1 MPIARFQMPDGRI
14 GRFEVPDGLSDSEVS
29 SLINQSLGETQT
41 PEMRPIPNE
50 PGFFRALKTG
60 ATSTAQSLFP
70 AAKLMAAP
78 GDEAAAEQLR
88 QVGQT
93 AQDAYRRTEFSEIGE
108 LAKSGD
114 IGGALGATWS
124 KFKELAGESIGFQA
138 PAAAAGLAAR
148 VGVGAAAAAAGVAA
162 APAAAIGV
170 GAYGLT
176 LLGQYV
182 ASNLGRQVE
191 ENKGKPVERLP
202 AAVAG
207 SGQAALD
214 LLGAKFLGLG
224 KLLGLEGKAA
234 AEQTVEQLV
243 KAAQKPTRGQLAK
256 TAGIGAAKGIG
267 FEVPQEVAQSVL
279 ERWQAGLPTNPFD
292 DPGAAKEYAE
302 AAAGALM
309 LGGPLGAIGRIGEQR
324 RERGE
329 AMTEL
334 QRRGDIEDAERQR
347 LLAEAENAP
356 RSEVFTGIPPE
367 APSGK
372 PPKQASLFDN
382 LPRAEAP
389 GLEGMTPSGAVVEQ
403 PRSILGAAAAAEANV
418 AELTA
423 QRDELLRVRGL
434 LDRETARASTPEQK
448 VALQYQIKD
457 IDTQL
462 QDVQENLK
470 KLGEKG
476 PSKREAA
483 RFQQGE
489 LGPSTYFRDY
499 PDVPEEP
506 VPAAVEMENLRLTK
520 DNVLGLFK
528 KENQSRAKNTTI
540 YKQLLGLDLTTT
552 EGRSE
557 FNRLMADADKRK
569 VSSLDYGAVERLM
582 TEAARYR
589 DATTVVPSKGK
600 LVEPTVIGEQ
610 PQPTGTLT
618 PAQEAAL
625 EEIRTKGQQP
635 GVELQRAQARQRQEG
650 PSSIFVPEERQRQ
663 VGGLPILRPTAKPT
677 PKAPSP
683 TESWAP
689 ELVTDET
696 LDKFDISKDEKKKP
710 VAELR
715 KALFGGRDL
724 NNPEDA
730 AAVREALRKYRSHA
744 LVPASQKSK
753 VDQAIRSL
761 GLAGQQSLD
770 LFPRPEKETPRVDRP
785 EAAGEGVV
793 APVLQRADRGR
804 KAAGA
809 GAAPVVGDQG
819 RAGKAA
825 GRTEPQQAALSQQD
839 NVRRTVFSALSE
851 LNFDP
856 KTIQQVLDEY
866 TDNITGDLDI
876 DGITQFVKDS
886 TIEGEYS
893 VVEETAMLMLERAE
907 EKLSAAETAR
917 LEKHYGARKDSPEYQ
932 SKLRE
937 DIVAFI
943 NNGAASVAAAIRN
956 IIRKLAVVVLSVGV
970 VFNQG
975 SFLSDAK
982 AIPMPVPQTK
992 AQVIQIIEKSKA
1004 DFGQVKPSATVAT
1017 VADWVIGDN
1026 NNQGKP
1032 FIVVDKPTAMAYAF
1046 DGDGK
1051 LEAVTPVLLGKNAMA
1066 DVLPESAL
1074 NKTVDQTAESE
1085 KVTPAGRFDA
1095 TVEKSSSYGTSLRFM
1110 ELPNANLAMHQT
1122 YLGTP
1127 AERRQQR
1134 LDTPTPT
1141 DNYVSY
1147 GCINVG
1153 AEFYNKHIRKPFS
1166 GGGVMYITPMTQNL
1180 NDTFKEL
1187 ATYSPTYTVVTETIN
1202 NPQSASDV
1210 AAHSTQGAPRER
1222 QGRNQPKATKA
1233 RRTRTNSRGQR
1244 IHPTDEG
1251 VLNFWRWFGDSK
1263 VVDEEGRPL
1272 VLYRGGV
1279 GAGEMSDAF
1288 LNAQPRDGYAVFASP
1303 SPYLASSYANPDHK
1317 YVNTEVGALVPIYV
1331 KADKLVEFPSRDG
1344 RFDMFEFDRRAQ
1356 QLKPGEVLVVRDVYD
1371 TGPRASKETDPEQ
1384 LYSYRSDVY
1393 AYGRGTQVKSAVSNT
1408 GAFSPTEKKILAGQ
1422 EKPVG
1427 PKLNNTAATAVQAGD
1442 LRGALREISESGST
1456 PMMRMVAKKLLGY
1469 VGQTKIKIGD
1479 VPGSGQYDPDTDTI
1493 TINPNALHEHTV
1505 LHEMVHAA
1513 ISHVLRNR
1521 FHPLTRELGS
1531 LYRKLL
1537 PRIQNTYGATSLQEF
1552 AAEAQSNPEFRAMLR
1567 NIRAPQGALKTAW
1580 DHIVDA
1586 VRKFLRL
1593 SPRQSQT
1600 ALDKIDKVIDDLLT
1614 TAKVEPKTPGD
1625 ILFLNA
1631 NVSGSSAA
1639 YQQLLNSMGQQTRM
1653 LPEFTQGWFDSL
1665 GKLNRTLVGAV
1676 TKTLDM
1682 NHLAE
1687 IYGDRVPAIRGII
1700 NLLNERRGY
1709 ENTQFDRAGKN
1720 ARMLKRMYDKYKT
1733 SPKKE
1738 WDMFTDVIFD
1748 STRTLYDPSAPSQ
1761 SGNPE
1766 ADAGPDIQNKWNRLP
1781 KDLQDAYRDIK
1792 DHYTAMYK
1800 DYMAALDKDLIAL
1813 PDNERANIRAAIENK
1828 IKPYFPLMRFGDYW
1842 LEFERNGERYVTAFE
1857 TPEERQRAIATL
1869 KLDRKSPGFKI
1880 YKKIEEVLSRPP
1892 SDPMIQRTL
1901 KALTDNG
1908 VDKETKD
1915 RVHRALLQLNP
1926 QQSAIFNMLKREGY
1940 EGFSRDLI
1948 RAYTTMTPRLISQ
1961 TASRMYNRS
1970 IEETAGYA
1978 RVQLEEISNATDEG
1992 YDALADAVAEELS
2005 GKQGSRLDVIMNPK
2019 PNKLASTMNW
2029 LTYGYFM
2036 GANVSTA
2043 LINMTQ
2049 TPMVAYPI
2057 MSSKFGIGNTTKALM
2072 DAYKFYGSHAF
2083 KNPIEKF
2090 KTHGYLSPLNT
2101 LPKGHPL
2108 ANLYSELQR
2117 RGQINISI
2125 TQELLDLQA
2134 QPTDKVSKTKQ
2145 RVGVA
2150 MSFAH
2155 QMTEMSNRE
2164 ITAVAA
2170 YNLAKQA
2177 KMSEAQAIDY
2187 AIDVVTKSHGSGMMD
2202 TAGPIFQH
2210 PVGRVVL
2217 MFKRFAQLMVF
2228 RAARTAYVAIKGD
2241 ASLSPQEQAEA
2252 MAMAKKQLLGI
2263 YLMAFAF
2270 AGAQGLPLYGL
2281 VEMLYN
2287 IFQSAFGDDMEYEDF
2302 TNMVREALGELAF
2315 KGPVNYATGRDIAQ
2329 RTGFGDMLIRDDSR
2343 SMAELGPFMYYFQ
2356 QFFGGAFLSAA
2367 NNLNRGFG
2375 MINDG
2380 YVYRG
2385 LETMSPAVIR
2395 NAMKGARFWTEGAT
2409 TIKGDPITDDL
2420 GVHDAL
2426 FQMSGFAPTK
2436 LTEIYEK
2443 RGFVKEYETFIKDKR
2458 RRLLDQYEVA
2468 RDSGD
2473 PDAMEAVRGNISR
2486 FNAAYPSVRI
2496 TQDTIRQSIRGREQ
2510 REREAIYGV
2519 QIDKRL
2525 RNQIKEAV
2533 AGGVE

>member
-1 MPIARFQMPDGRI
+1 MPIVTVPGVGEVTFPESMSQDQILSAIENDILRPSRKRPEFQP
-14 GRFEVPDGLSDSEVS
+14 
-29 SLINQSLGETQT
+29 T
-41 PEMRPIPNE
+41 PED

-60 ATSTAQSLFP
+60 ATSAAQSLFP
-70 AAKLMAAP
+70 AAKLMASP

-148 VGVGAAAAAAGVAA
+148 VGAGALVGGPVGAAA
-162 APAAAIGV
+162 GV

-256 TAGIGAAKGIG
+256 TAAVGGAKGIG

-309 LGGPLGAIGRIGEQR
+309 LGGPLGAVGRIGEQR

-334 QRRGDIEDAERQR
+334 QRRGEEEVRQEQEALGPMAVAPTSDQYSGVKTGTAEEGPERERFQEELDAERQR
-347 LLAEAENAP
+347 YEEDLRITKE
-356 RSEVFTGIPPE
+356 R
-367 APSGK
+367 
-372 PPKQASLFDN
+372 FDAARPN
-382 LPRAEAP
+382 SKAYKELKEE
-389 GLEGMTPSGAVVEQ
+389 LE
-403 PRSILGAAAAAEANV
+403 
-418 AELTA
+418 
-423 QRDELLRVRGL
+423 
-434 LDRETARASTPEQK
+434 
-448 VALQYQIKD
+448 
-457 IDTQL
+457 
-462 QDVQENLK
+462 
-470 KLGEKG
+470 KLG
-476 PSKREAA
+476 
-483 RFQQGE
+483 
-489 LGPSTYFRDY
+489 TDY
-499 PDVPEEP
+499 PKPNREMAKRLKVFEQAQPDEQGLFRPAREMP
-506 VPAAVEMENLRLTK
+506 AYPAAPEVPQPLGNVITPGALTSLNIRDTLKYKGRPMK
-520 DNVLGLFK
+520 DV
-528 KENQSRAKNTTI
+528 
-540 YKQLLGLDLTTT
+540 LLGLNLNRADDLAIFDRVM
-552 EGRSE
+552 EDAG
-557 FNRLMADADKRK
+557 NRNVKLNYALAGELSDRALSAR
-569 VSSLDYGAVERLM
+569 LQERTKL
-582 TEAARYR
+582 
-589 DATTVVPSKGK
+589 AT
-600 LVEPTVIGEQ
+600 PTVIGEQ

-618 PAQEAAL
+618 PEQQAFFEQVRAA
-625 EEIRTKGQQP
+625 EQQP
-635 GVELQRAQARQRQEG
+635 GLELQRAQARPQEG
-650 PSSIFVPEERQRQ
+650 PSPIIVPEATPQ
-663 VGGLPILRPTAKPT
+663 VGGRGLLQYADKPTQKLPAKPT
-677 PKAPSP
+677 
-683 TESWAP
+683 WNP

-696 LDKFDISKDEKKKP
+696 LDKFGIWKDVRRKP

-715 KALFGGRDL
+715 KVLVGGRDL
-724 NNPEDA
+724 NDPKDA
-730 AAVREALRKYRSHA
+730 AVVRDALRKYRSHG
-744 LVPASQKSK
+744 LVSADQKSK

-770 LFPRPEKETPRVDRP
+770 LFPRPEKETPSVDRP

-793 APVLQRADRGR
+793 APVLQRTDRGR
-804 KAAGA
+804 EAAGA

-819 RAGKAA
+819 RAGQAA
-825 GRTEPQQAALSQQD
+825 SRAESQQAALTVGQLADRYMQLLESGSGAERLKVYEQLTQQSPD
-839 NVRRTVFSALSE
+839 ALH
-851 LNFDP
+851 
-856 KTIQQVLDEY
+856 DE
-866 TDNITGDLDI
+866 I
-876 DGITQFVKDS
+876 
-886 TIEGEYS
+886 
-893 VVEETAMLMLERAE
+893 
-907 EKLSAAETAR
+907 
-917 LEKHYGARKDSPEYQ
+917 
-932 SKLRE
+932 SKLRAQA
-937 DIVAFI
+937 VA
-943 NNGAASVAAAIRN
+943 
-956 IIRKLAVVVLSVGV
+956 LLSKSGQRPRVG
-970 VFNQG
+970 
-975 SFLSDAK
+975 SDKARLFDTLHAK
-982 AIPMPVPQTK
+982 
-992 AQVIQIIEKSKA
+992 
-1004 DFGQVKPSATVAT
+1004 
-1017 VADWVIGDN
+1017 
-1026 NNQGKP
+1026 
-1032 FIVVDKPTAMAYAF
+1032 
-1046 DGDGK
+1046 
-1051 LEAVTPVLLGKNAMA
+1051 A
-1066 DVLPESAL
+1066 DVLVPIWNEADRAGKAAAPPKTNATTNAKEIGRVKAAL
-1074 NKTVDQTAESE
+1074 RKAGYAPDQIDAIIEERSDP
-1085 KVTPAGRFDA
+1085 VTGLDL
-1095 TVEKSSSYGTSLRFM
+1095 TSIG
-1110 ELPNANLAMHQT
+1110 ELLE
-1122 YLGTP
+1122 LGTKP
-1127 AERRQQR
+1127 
-1134 LDTPTPT
+1134 
-1141 DNYVSY
+1141 
-1147 GCINVG
+1147 IG
-1153 AEFYNKHIRKPFS
+1153 AK
-1166 GGGVMYITPMTQNL
+1166 
-1180 NDTFKEL
+1180 
-1187 ATYSPTYTVVTETIN
+1187 
-1202 NPQSASDV
+1202 
-1210 AAHSTQGAPRER
+1210 
-1222 QGRNQPKATKA
+1222 
-1233 RRTRTNSRGQR
+1233 
-1244 IHPTDEG
+1244 
-1251 VLNFWRWFGDSK
+1251 
-1263 VVDEEGRPL
+1263 
-1272 VLYRGGV
+1272 
-1279 GAGEMSDAF
+1279 
-1288 LNAQPRDGYAVFASP
+1288 LNAKAS
-1303 SPYLASSYANPDHK
+1303 
-1317 YVNTEVGALVPIYV
+1317 E
-1331 KADKLVEFPSRDG
+1331 
-1344 RFDMFEFDRRAQ
+1344 
-1356 QLKPGEVLVVRDVYD
+1356 
-1371 TGPRASKETDPEQ
+1371 
-1384 LYSYRSDVY
+1384 
-1393 AYGRGTQVKSAVSNT
+1393 
-1408 GAFSPTEKKILAGQ
+1408 
-1422 EKPVG
+1422 
-1427 PKLNNTAATAVQAGD
+1427 AVQAGD
-1442 LRGALREISESGST
+1442 LRGALRAISESGST

-1479 VPGSGQYDPDTDTI
+1479 TPGSGQYDPDTDTI

-1505 LHEMVHAA
+1505 LHEMTHAA

-1521 FHPLTRELGS
+1521 SHPLTQQLGK
-1531 LYRKLL
+1531 LYMRLL
-1537 PRIQNTYGATSLQEF
+1537 PRIQSTYGATSLQEF
-1552 AAEAQSNPEFRAMLR
+1552 ASEAQSNPEFRAMLR
-1567 NIRAPQGALKTAW
+1567 NIRAPQNALVTAW

-1586 VRKFLRL
+1586 VRKFFRF

-1639 YQQLLNSMGQQTRM
+1639 YQQLLNSMGQQTRA

-1709 ENTQFDRAGKN
+1709 ETTQLSRADKN

-1733 SPKKE
+1733 SLKKE
-1738 WDMFTDVIFD
+1738 WELFTDVIFA

-1766 ADAGPDIQNKWNRLP
+1766 AEAGPDIQNKWNRLP

-1813 PDNERANIRAAIENK
+1813 PDNERANILAAIENK

-1857 TPEERQRAIATL
+1857 TPEERQRAIVAL
-1869 KLDRKSPGFKI
+1869 KLDRQKTPGFKT

-1940 EGFSRDLI
+1940 EGFSRDVI
-1948 RAYTTMTPRLISQ
+1948 RAYTTMTPKLITQ

-1978 RVQLEEISNATDEG
+1978 RVQLEDISNKSEDG

-2036 GANVSTA
+2036 GANISTA

-2049 TPMVAYPI
+2049 TPMVAFPI
-2057 MSSKFGIGNTTKALM
+2057 MASKFGIGNATKALS
-2072 DAYKFYGSHAF
+2072 DAYKFYGSYAF
-2083 KNPIEKF
+2083 KNTAENLV
-2090 KTHGYLSPLNT
+2090 THGYLSPVNT
-2101 LPKGHPL
+2101 LPKNHPL
-2108 ANLYSELQR
+2108 ANLYNELLR

-2134 QPTDKVSKTKQ
+2134 QPTDKISKTKQ

-2263 YLMAFAF
+2263 YIMAFAF

-2329 RTGFGDMLIRDDSR
+2329 RTGFGDMIIRDDSR

-2443 RGFVKEYETFIKDKR
+2443 RGFMKEYETFIKDKR
-2458 RRLLDQYEVA
+2458 RRLLDQYEIA
-2468 RDSGD
+2468 RESGD
-2473 PDAMEAVRGNISR
+2473 PDVMEAVRDRISR
-2486 FNAAYPSVRI
+2486 FNVAYPAVRI

-2510 REREAIYGV
+2510 RERDAIYGV

>member
-1 MPIARFQMPDGRI
+1 MSQDQILSAIENDILRPSRKRPEFQ
-14 GRFEVPDGLSDSEVS
+14 
-29 SLINQSLGETQT
+29 
-41 PEMRPIPNE
+41 PIPE
-50 PGFFRALKTG
+50 DPGFFRALKTG

-70 AAKLMAAP
+70 AAKLMASP

-148 VGVGAAAAAAGVAA
+148 VGAGALVGGPVGAAA
-162 APAAAIGV
+162 GV

-202 AAVAG
+202 ATVAG

-243 KAAQKPTRGQLAK
+243 RAAQKPTRGQLAK
-256 TAGIGAAKGIG
+256 TAAVGGAKGIG

-309 LGGPLGAIGRIGEQR
+309 LGGPLGAVGRIGEQR

-334 QRRGDIEDAERQR
+334 QRRGEEEVRQEQEALGPTAVAPTTGEYTGVKTATAEEGPERERFQEELDAERQR
-347 LLAEAENAP
+347 YEEDLRITKERFDAARPNSKAYKELKEELEKLGTDYP
-356 RSEVFTGIPPE
+356 
-367 APSGK
+367 K
-372 PPKQASLFDN
+372 P
-382 LPRAEAP
+382 
-389 GLEGMTPSGAVVEQ
+389 
-403 PRSILGAAAAAEANV
+403 
-418 AELTA
+418 
-423 QRDELLRVRGL
+423 
-434 LDRETARASTPEQK
+434 DREMAKRLKVFEQAQPDEQGLFRPER
-448 VALQYQIKD
+448 VAPAY
-457 IDTQL
+457 
-462 QDVQENLK
+462 
-470 KLGEKG
+470 
-476 PSKREAA
+476 PAA
-483 RFQQGE
+483 
-489 LGPSTYFRDY
+489 
-499 PDVPEEP
+499 PDVPQP
-506 VPAAVEMENLRLTK
+506 IGNVITPGALTSLNIRDTLKYKGRPMK
-520 DNVLGLFK
+520 DV
-528 KENQSRAKNTTI
+528 
-540 YKQLLGLDLTTT
+540 LLGLNLNRADDLAIFDRVM
-552 EGRSE
+552 EDAG
-557 FNRLMADADKRK
+557 NRNVKLNYALAGELSDRALSAR
-569 VSSLDYGAVERLM
+569 LQERTKL
-582 TEAARYR
+582 
-589 DATTVVPSKGK
+589 AT
-600 LVEPTVIGEQ
+600 PTVIGEQ

-618 PAQEAAL
+618 PAQQAAFEQL
-625 EEIRTKGQQP
+625 KTAGQQP
-635 GVELQRAQARQRQEG
+635 GLEVQRAQERQQQES
-650 PSSIFVPEERQRQ
+650 PSPIIVPEATPQ
-663 VGGLPILRPTAKPT
+663 VGGRGLLQYADKPTQKLPAKPT
-677 PKAPSP
+677 W
-683 TESWAP
+683 TP

-696 LDKFDISKDEKKKP
+696 LNQFGISKDEKKKP

-724 NNPEDA
+724 SNPEDA
-730 AAVREALRKYRSHA
+730 AAVRDALRKYRSHA

-770 LFPRPEKETPRVDRP
+770 LFPRPEKETARVDRP

-793 APVLQRADRGR
+793 APVLQRTDRGR
-804 KAAGA
+804 EAAGA

-819 RAGKAA
+819 RAGQAA
-825 GRTEPQQAALSQQD
+825 GRAEPQQAALKKT
-839 NVRRTVFSALSE
+839 NATTNAKEIGRVKAALRKAGFEPDQIDAIIEERSDPVTGLDLTSIGE
-851 LNFDP
+851 L
-856 KTIQQVLDEY
+856 
-866 TDNITGDLDI
+866 
-876 DGITQFVKDS
+876 
-886 TIEGEYS
+886 
-893 VVEETAMLMLERAE
+893 LELGTKPIGA
-907 EKLSAAETAR
+907 KL
-917 LEKHYGARKDSPEYQ
+917 
-932 SKLRE
+932 
-937 DIVAFI
+937 
-943 NNGAASVAAAIRN
+943 N
-956 IIRKLAVVVLSVGV
+956 
-970 VFNQG
+970 
-975 SFLSDAK
+975 AK
-982 AIPMPVPQTK
+982 A
-992 AQVIQIIEKSKA
+992 
-1004 DFGQVKPSATVAT
+1004 
-1017 VADWVIGDN
+1017 
-1026 NNQGKP
+1026 
-1032 FIVVDKPTAMAYAF
+1032 
-1046 DGDGK
+1046 
-1051 LEAVTPVLLGKNAMA
+1051 
-1066 DVLPESAL
+1066 
-1074 NKTVDQTAESE
+1074 SE
-1085 KVTPAGRFDA
+1085 
-1095 TVEKSSSYGTSLRFM
+1095 
-1110 ELPNANLAMHQT
+1110 
-1122 YLGTP
+1122 
-1127 AERRQQR
+1127 
-1134 LDTPTPT
+1134 
-1141 DNYVSY
+1141 
-1147 GCINVG
+1147 
-1153 AEFYNKHIRKPFS
+1153 
-1166 GGGVMYITPMTQNL
+1166 
-1180 NDTFKEL
+1180 
-1187 ATYSPTYTVVTETIN
+1187 
-1202 NPQSASDV
+1202 
-1210 AAHSTQGAPRER
+1210 
-1222 QGRNQPKATKA
+1222 
-1233 RRTRTNSRGQR
+1233 
-1244 IHPTDEG
+1244 
-1251 VLNFWRWFGDSK
+1251 
-1263 VVDEEGRPL
+1263 
-1272 VLYRGGV
+1272 
-1279 GAGEMSDAF
+1279 
-1288 LNAQPRDGYAVFASP
+1288 
-1303 SPYLASSYANPDHK
+1303 
-1317 YVNTEVGALVPIYV
+1317 
-1331 KADKLVEFPSRDG
+1331 
-1344 RFDMFEFDRRAQ
+1344 
-1356 QLKPGEVLVVRDVYD
+1356 
-1371 TGPRASKETDPEQ
+1371 
-1384 LYSYRSDVY
+1384 
-1393 AYGRGTQVKSAVSNT
+1393 
-1408 GAFSPTEKKILAGQ
+1408 
-1422 EKPVG
+1422 
-1427 PKLNNTAATAVQAGD
+1427 AVQAGD
-1442 LRGALREISESGST
+1442 LRGALRAISESGST

-1479 VPGSGQYDPDTDTI
+1479 VLGSGQYDPDTDTI

-1505 LHEMVHAA
+1505 LHEMTHAA

-1521 FHPLTRELGS
+1521 SHPLTQQLGK
-1531 LYRKLL
+1531 LYMRLL

-1567 NIRAPQGALKTAW
+1567 SIRAPQGALKTAW
-1580 DHIVDA
+1580 DHVINA
-1586 VRKFLRL
+1586 VRKFLGM

-1639 YQQLLNSMGQQTRM
+1639 YQQLLNSMGQQTRV

-1665 GKLNRTLVGAV
+1665 GKLNRTLVGAI

-1720 ARMLKRMYDKYKT
+1720 ARMLKRMYDKYKA

-1738 WDMFTDVIFD
+1738 WDVFTDVIFD

-1766 ADAGPDIQNKWNRLP
+1766 AEAGPDIQNKWNRLP

-1813 PDNERANIRAAIENK
+1813 PDNERANILAAIENK

-1978 RVQLEEISNATDEG
+1978 RVQLEEISNKSAEG

-2263 YLMAFAF
+2263 YIMAFAF

-2302 TNMVREALGELAF
+2302 TNMVREALGEMAF

-2443 RGFVKEYETFIKDKR
+2443 RGFMKEYETFIKDKR
-2458 RRLLDQYEVA
+2458 RGLLDQYEIA
-2468 RDSGD
+2468 RESGD
-2473 PDAMEAVRGNISR
+2473 PDVMEAVRDRISR
-2486 FNAAYPSVRI
+2486 FNVAYPAVRI

-2510 REREAIYGV
+2510 RERDAIYGV

-2525 RNQIKEAV
+2525 RNQIKDAV

>member
-1 MPIARFQMPDGRI
+1 MQ
-14 GRFEVPDGLSDSEVS
+14 
-29 SLINQSLGETQT
+29 
-41 PEMRPIPNE
+41 PIPNE

-70 AAKLMAAP
+70 AAKLMASP

-93 AQDAYRRTEFSEIGE
+93 AQDAYRRTEFGDIGE
-108 LAKSGD
+108 RAKAGD
-114 IGGALGATWS
+114 VGGALGATWD

-202 AAVAG
+202 ATIAG

-224 KLLGLEGKAA
+224 KLLGLEGKEV

-243 KAAQKPTRGQLAK
+243 KAAQRPTRGQLAK
-256 TAGIGAAKGIG
+256 TAAVGGAKGIG

-309 LGGPLGAIGRIGEQR
+309 LGGPLGAVGRIGEQR

-329 AMTEL
+329 AATEL
-334 QRRGDIEDAERQR
+334 KRRGEEEDAERQR
-347 LLAEAENAP
+347 ILAGAENAP
-356 RSEVFTGIPPE
+356 SSEVFTGIPPE

-372 PPKQASLFDN
+372 PLKQTSLFDK
-382 LPRAEAP
+382 LPK
-389 GLEGMTPSGAVVEQ
+389 GGDSTLEGMTPSGAAVEQ
-403 PRSILGAAAAAEANV
+403 PRSILGAELSEDKTT
-418 AELTA
+418 AELMM

-434 LDRETARASTPEQK
+434 LDRETARATTTGQK
-448 VALQYQIKD
+448 VALQYQIKE

-462 QDVQENLK
+462 QDVQEGLK
-470 KLGEKG
+470 KLGGKG
-476 PSKREAA
+476 PSKKEAA

-520 DNVLGLFK
+520 DNLPGLFK
-528 KENQSRAKNTTI
+528 QKSRGVVKGTKL

-569 VSSLDYGAVERLM
+569 VSSLDYGAVEQLM

-589 DATTVVPSKGK
+589 DATTVVPQKGK

-618 PAQEAAL
+618 PAQQAFFEQTSAA
-625 EEIRTKGQQP
+625 GQQP
-635 GVELQRAQARQRQEG
+635 GLEVQRAQARQQQEG
-650 PSSIFVPEERQRQ
+650 PSPIIAPGTTPQ
-663 VGGLPILRPTAKPT
+663 VGGRGLLQYADKPTQKLPAKPT
-677 PKAPSP
+677 W
-683 TESWAP
+683 TP

-696 LDKFDISKDEKKKP
+696 LDKFGISNNKTKKP
-710 VAELR
+710 VVELR
-715 KALFGGRDL
+715 KVLFGGRDL
-724 NNPEDA
+724 NNPKDA
-730 AAVREALRKYRSHA
+730 AAVRDALRKYQSHG
-744 LVPASQKSK
+744 LVSADQKSK
-753 VDQAIRSL
+753 VDQAIRGL

-770 LFPRPEKETPRVDRP
+770 LFPRPEKETARVDRP
-785 EAAGEGVV
+785 EAAGESVV
-793 APVLQRADRGR
+793 APVSRRADAGR
-804 KAAGA
+804 EAAGA

-819 RAGKAA
+819 RAGQAA
-825 GRTEPQQAALSQQD
+825 GRAEPQQATLNASELADEYIKADTEGRGTDRFDIYKQLRSQSPDNLFAAISDTRAQRQALLSKDGRPPNRGSPKTALWGQ
-839 NVRRTVFSALSE
+839 LSE
-851 LNFDP
+851 KDTLLTSIWGEASKRAPEKPAPAALKPKKTNATTDQQQIGKVKAALRKAGYSTGEINAIIEERSDP
-856 KTIQQVLDEY
+856 VTGLDM
-866 TDNITGDLDI
+866 TSI
-876 DGITQFVKDS
+876 
-886 TIEGEYS
+886 GE
-893 VVEETAMLMLERAE
+893 LLELGTKPVGA
-907 EKLSAAETAR
+907 KL
-917 LEKHYGARKDSPEYQ
+917 
-932 SKLRE
+932 
-937 DIVAFI
+937 
-943 NNGAASVAAAIRN
+943 
-956 IIRKLAVVVLSVGV
+956 
-970 VFNQG
+970 
-975 SFLSDAK
+975 DAK
-982 AIPMPVPQTK
+982 A
-992 AQVIQIIEKSKA
+992 
-1004 DFGQVKPSATVAT
+1004 SA
-1017 VADWVIGDN
+1017 
-1026 NNQGKP
+1026 
-1032 FIVVDKPTAMAYAF
+1032 
-1046 DGDGK
+1046 
-1051 LEAVTPVLLGKNAMA
+1051 
-1066 DVLPESAL
+1066 
-1074 NKTVDQTAESE
+1074 
-1085 KVTPAGRFDA
+1085 
-1095 TVEKSSSYGTSLRFM
+1095 
-1110 ELPNANLAMHQT
+1110 
-1122 YLGTP
+1122 
-1127 AERRQQR
+1127 
-1134 LDTPTPT
+1134 
-1141 DNYVSY
+1141 
-1147 GCINVG
+1147 
-1153 AEFYNKHIRKPFS
+1153 
-1166 GGGVMYITPMTQNL
+1166 
-1180 NDTFKEL
+1180 
-1187 ATYSPTYTVVTETIN
+1187 
-1202 NPQSASDV
+1202 
-1210 AAHSTQGAPRER
+1210 
-1222 QGRNQPKATKA
+1222 
-1233 RRTRTNSRGQR
+1233 
-1244 IHPTDEG
+1244 
-1251 VLNFWRWFGDSK
+1251 
-1263 VVDEEGRPL
+1263 
-1272 VLYRGGV
+1272 
-1279 GAGEMSDAF
+1279 
-1288 LNAQPRDGYAVFASP
+1288 
-1303 SPYLASSYANPDHK
+1303 
-1317 YVNTEVGALVPIYV
+1317 
-1331 KADKLVEFPSRDG
+1331 
-1344 RFDMFEFDRRAQ
+1344 
-1356 QLKPGEVLVVRDVYD
+1356 
-1371 TGPRASKETDPEQ
+1371 
-1384 LYSYRSDVY
+1384 
-1393 AYGRGTQVKSAVSNT
+1393 
-1408 GAFSPTEKKILAGQ
+1408 
-1422 EKPVG
+1422 
-1427 PKLNNTAATAVQAGD
+1427 AVQAGD
-1442 LRGALREISESGST
+1442 LRGALQAISKSGST

-1479 VPGSGQYDPDTDTI
+1479 VSGSGQYDPDTDTI

-1521 FHPLTRELGS
+1521 SHPLTQQLS
-1531 LYRKLL
+1531 KLYMRLL

-1552 AAEAQSNPEFRAMLR
+1552 ASEAQSNPEFRAMLR
-1567 NIRAPQGALKTAW
+1567 NIRAPQNALMTAW

-1586 VRKFLRL
+1586 VRKLFRF

-1614 TAKVEPKTPGD
+1614 TAKVEPRTPGD

-1665 GKLNRTLVGAV
+1665 GKLNRTLVGAI

-1720 ARMLKRMYDKYKT
+1720 SRMLKRMYDKYNT

-1738 WDMFTDVIFD
+1738 WEAFTDVIFD

-1766 ADAGPDIQNKWNRLP
+1766 AEAGPDIQNKWNRLP

-1800 DYMAALDKDLIAL
+1800 DYIAALDKDLIAL
-1813 PDNERANIRAAIENK
+1813 PDDERANIRAAIENK

-1869 KLDRKSPGFKI
+1869 KLDRKSPGFKT

-2083 KNPIEKF
+2083 KNPLEKF

-2108 ANLYSELQR
+2108 TNLYSELQR

-2252 MAMAKKQLLGI
+2252 MAMAKKQLLGM
-2263 YLMAFAF
+2263 YVMAFAF

-2302 TNMVREALGELAF
+2302 TNMVRESLGEMAF

-2395 NAMKGARFWTEGAT
+2395 NALKGARFWSEGAT
-2409 TIKGDPITDDL
+2409 TIKGDPITDAL

-2443 RGFVKEYETFIKDKR
+2443 RGFMKEYETFIKDKR
-2458 RRLLDQYEVA
+2458 RGLLDQYEIA

-2473 PDAMEAVRGNISR
+2473 PDTMDTVQDKISR
-2486 FNAAYPSVRI
+2486 FNTAYPAVKI
-2496 TQDTIRQSIRGREQ
+2496 TRDTIKQSLRGREQ

-2525 RNQIKEAV
+2525 REQIKDAV